1 MTGFLYT
8 TNDLNI
14 VKFVDFFKTMF
25 AYFEKKITTVMIEK
39 HVIHWLFFKTETALN
54 ALKST

>member
-25 AYFEKKITTVMIEK
+25 AYFEKK
-39 HVIHWLFFKTETALN
+39 LLQ
-54 ALKST
+54 

>member
-39 HVIHWLFFKTETALN
+39 HVIHWLFFKIETALN